1 MGPGLDADAPIR
13 GWVSIMTA
21 EAISRPWPTDLVF
34 DREAKA
40 LMIAFDDGETFEIPF
55 ELLRVESPSAEN
67 KGHGGNVPPPVTGKA
82 NVNVVSADAVGRYA
96 VRISFDDGHD
106 TGLYSWDLLYDLGR
120 DKDEKL
126 RIYRDT
132 LRLRALRDEA

>member
-1 MGPGLDADAPIR
+1 M
-13 GWVSIMTA
+13 SA
-21 EAISRPWPTDLVF
+21 EAITPRPWPTDLVF

-82 NVNVVSADAVGRYA
+82 NVNVVRADAVGRYA

-120 DKDEKL
+120 EKDEKL
-126 RIYRDT
+126 RVYRET

>member
-1 MGPGLDADAPIR
+1 
-13 GWVSIMTA
+13 MTA

-67 KGHGGNVPPPVTGKA
+67 KGHGGNVPPPVIGKA
-82 NVNVVSADAVGRYA
+82 NVNVVTADAVGRYA

>member
-1 MGPGLDADAPIR
+1 
-13 GWVSIMTA
+13 MTA
-21 EAISRPWPTDLVF
+21 EAITPRPWPTDLVF
-34 DREAKA
+34 DREAHA

-82 NVNVVSADAVGRYA
+82 NVNVVRADAVGRYA

-132 LRLRALRDEA
+132 LRLRTLRDEA